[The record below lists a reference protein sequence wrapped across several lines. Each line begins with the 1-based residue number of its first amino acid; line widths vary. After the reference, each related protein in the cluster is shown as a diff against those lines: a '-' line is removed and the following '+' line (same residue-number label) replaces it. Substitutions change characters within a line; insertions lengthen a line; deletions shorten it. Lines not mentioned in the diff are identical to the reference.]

1 MQKQAPT
8 LGRLFVM
15 VAFALSCFGLLL
27 FLWLAFGGS
36 IPLSP
41 RGWRFEAQFNEA
53 TNLAKQADV
62 RISGVSVGKV
72 TDIQLAKDGRSEV
85 TMQLNRQYAPLPSDS
100 RAILRQK
107 TLLGETYVELTPG
120 SPTARKLHEGGQLP
134 VGNVSPTVELDE
146 IFRAFDAK
154 TRQSFQ
160 IWMESL
166 AQGVYG
172 QGQAINDAFGT
183 LSPLATD
190 ANQLLSILL
199 SQQSAVQKLV
209 ANTGEVFTALSERDG
224 QLSSLITNANQVFQT
239 TANRNAELQQT
250 FIALPTFE
258 HESQLTLR
266 ALTAFALNTNPLV
279 TTLRP
284 AARQLSPLLIDT
296 ARLAPFLKTFF
307 VQLNPLITSSR
318 TGLPALRDFLRELP
332 PLLGQLDPF
341 TRQINPIFTGLGF
354 YKQELNAFFANTVAA
369 TNAAEPSP
377 NGKGLLH
384 YLRTTNPINPE
395 NLAVQSKRLATN
407 RPNPYQFPGAF
418 SQLASGLPVYENRQ
432 CGGANFLQPLA
443 PTAVDSL
450 LGTVNGLTGGII
462 TPALNQLI
470 NQFAF
475 GGVSTGSQVAAPPC
489 RLQGDFPSQGQ
500 VPAGQPST
508 THYPHVWAAG
518 PP

>member
-36 IPLSP
+36 IPLEP

-53 TNLAKQADV
+53 TQLAKQADV

-72 TDIQLAKDGRSEV
+72 TDIQLAKDGRSTV
-85 TMQLNRQYAPLPSDS
+85 TMQLKRQYAPLPSNA

-120 SPTARKLHEGGQLP
+120 SPSGPKLKEGGHLA

-154 TRQSFQ
+154 TRRSFQ
-160 IWMESL
+160 VWLESL
-166 AQGVYG
+166 AVGVHG

-190 ANQLLSILL
+190 ANQLVSILL

-224 QLSSLITNANQVFQT
+224 QLSSLISNANRVFQT
-239 TANRNAELQQT
+239 TANRNAELQHT
-250 FIALPTFE
+250 FVVLPTFE
-258 HESQLTLR
+258 RESQLTLK
-266 ALTAFALNTNPLV
+266 ALTAFAQNTNPLV
-279 TTLRP
+279 TQLRP

-296 ARLAPFLKTFF
+296 AKLAPSLKTFF

-341 TRQINPIFTGLGF
+341 TRQLNPILGAFPF
-354 YKQELNAFFANTVAA
+354 YKKELTAFFADTVAA
-369 TNAAEPSP
+369 TNAAEPNP

-395 NLAVQSKRLATN
+395 NLAVQSHRLATN
-407 RPNPYQFPGAF
+407 RPNPYEFPAAF
-418 SQLASGLPVYENRQ
+418 ANLASGLPVYENRQ
-432 CGGANFLQPLA
+432 CNGSNFLQPLLPSA
-443 PTAVDSL
+443 I
-450 LGTVNGLTGGII
+450 GGLI
-462 TPALNQLI
+462 TPGLNQLI

-475 GGVSTGSQVAAPPC
+475 GGESSGSHVAPPP
-489 RLQGDFPSQGQ
+489 GNPPGGFPA
-500 VPAGQPST
+500 P
-508 THYPHVWAAG
+508 G
-518 PP
+518 P